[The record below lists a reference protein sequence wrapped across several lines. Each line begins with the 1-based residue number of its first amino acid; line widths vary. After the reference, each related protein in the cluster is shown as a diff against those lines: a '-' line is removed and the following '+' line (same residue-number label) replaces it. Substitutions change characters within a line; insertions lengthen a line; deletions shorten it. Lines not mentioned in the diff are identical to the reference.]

1 VLALVIT
8 REGLPIYH
16 EVLPGSTA
24 DVTRLR
30 PTVELL
36 KSRFRIKR
44 CILVCDRGLV
54 SEENLAFLDEAG
66 IPYIVA
72 IRSRGT
78 HESDELIQKSLRGFV
93 EVKDLGLYVKEK
105 VKGDV
110 RYILCHNVEVAK
122 RKKETREAL
131 FTKAHSEIDK
141 LNRRFLKGG
150 LGKEELYHKG
160 LKILERYRLENYF
173 CPKVEKVGLIL
184 YMNTGYLDRERF
196 LEGKFFLKTKLT
208 AEELSTEEVIR
219 TYKAL
224 QEIERAF
231 RELKDFLKI
240 RPIFHWTDRRV
251 KAHVMI
257 CVLAYLL
264 EKMVGIYCHRA
275 NLKLSPRRALSIL
288 AQLKA
293 IQCKIGDHSLVITTT
308 IQQRMKEILNAT
320 DVPIPE
326 KVIENQLLS

>member
-44 CILVCDRGLV
+44 CILVCDGGLV
-54 SEENLAFLDEAG
+54 SEENLSFLDEAG

-72 IRSRGT
+72 IRRRGT

-93 EVKDLGLYVKEK
+93 EVKELGFYVKEK
-105 VKGDV
+105 VKGDI
-110 RYILCHNVEVAK
+110 RYILCHNVE
-122 RKKETREAL
+122 ETREAL
-131 FTKAHSEIDK
+131 LAKAQSEIDK

-150 LGKEELYHKG
+150 LGREQLYHRG
-160 LKILERYRLENYF
+160 FKILERYRLEKYF

-184 YMNTGYLDRERF
+184 YINTDYLDRERF
-196 LEGKFFLKTKLT
+196 LEGKFFLKTKL
-208 AEELSTEEVIR
+208 ASDELSTEEVIR

-224 QEIERAF
+224 QQIERAF

-264 EKMVGIYCHRA
+264 EKMVEIYCHRA

-293 IQCKIGDHSLVITTT
+293 IQCNIGDQSLLITTA
-308 IQQRMKEILNAT
+308 IQQRIKEILNAT

-326 KVIENQLLS
+326 KIIENQLLG